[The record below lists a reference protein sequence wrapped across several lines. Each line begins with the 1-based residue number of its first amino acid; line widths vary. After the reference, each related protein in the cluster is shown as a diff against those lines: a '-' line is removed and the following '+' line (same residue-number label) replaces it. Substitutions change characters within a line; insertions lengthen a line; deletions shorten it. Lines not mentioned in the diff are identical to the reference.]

1 MKSIIRAATFSRLA
15 ACLLAIGWSAFVTV
29 SANAG
34 AAAAQA
40 PAANAARQLVG
51 AIKAINGTT
60 LTLTPDAGADMKV
73 EVRPNVRVL
82 KVAPGETN
90 LAKAAAIQFGDLQVG
105 DRVLI
110 QATAGTDAQSFV
122 ALRVIAMKK
131 GDVDSKQEADRLDW
145 QRRGVAGLVSAVDTA
160 GGVVT
165 VSAGGPA
172 GTRNVAVKTTQA
184 TKVRRYAAD
193 SVRFDD
199 AIPSSIGQFK
209 PGDQLRAR
217 GMRSGDGSELAAE
230 EVVAGTFRNI
240 SGVISSVDT
249 SANTITVNDLAT
261 KKPIIVKV
269 STQSQVTKL
278 TPEAAQAVAARN
290 RTAAAAA
297 GGGAG
302 AAPVDGAPARAG
314 PGNVGARGGAGRG
327 AGGGEGGRGAGRG
340 AGGTG
345 GGAGD
350 LQQIVSRMPPA
361 TLANFAKG
369 EAVMVVSTEGTA
381 AGVTA
386 ITLVGGVEPILAAP
400 NGTQQTL
407 APWDLGGGGGDGG
420 GQ

>member
-1 MKSIIRAATFSRLA
+1 MKLRIGRSIATGRS
-15 ACLLAIGWSAFVTV
+15 ACLLTIGLSAFFALFLGVGAE
-29 SANAG
+29 SA
-34 AAAAQA
+34 QT

-60 LTLTPDAGADMKV
+60 LTLQPDTGAEMKV

-110 QATAGTDAQSFV
+110 QATPGADAQSFT

-131 GDVDSKQEADRLDW
+131 GDVDAKQEADRLDW
-145 QRRGVAGLVSAVDTA
+145 QRRGIAGLISAVDAAT
-160 GGVVT
+160 GVVT

-172 GTRNVAVKTTQA
+172 GTRSVTVKTTQA
-184 TKVRRYAAD
+184 TKVRRYAPD

-199 AIPSSIGQFK
+199 AIPSSVGQLK
-209 PGDQLRAR
+209 AGDQLRAR
-217 GMRSGDGSELAAE
+217 GMRSGDGNELAAE
-230 EVVAGTFRNI
+230 EIVAGTFRNI
-240 SGVISSVDT
+240 SGVINAIDAA
-249 SANTITVNDLAT
+249 ANTITVNDLAT
-261 KKPIIVKV
+261 KKPVVVKV

-290 RTAAAAA
+290 RAAAASA
-297 GGGAG
+297 NG
-302 AAPVDGAPARAG
+302 AAAGENPANAG
-314 PGNVGARGGAGRG
+314 ERGGAGRG
-327 AGGGEGGRGAGRG
+327 GEGGGAGRGAGRG
-340 AGGTG
+340 AGGGG

-350 LQQIVSRMPPA
+350 LQQVVSRMPPA

-400 NGTQQTL
+400 NGNQQTL
-407 APWDLGGGGGDGG
+407 APWDLGGGGGEGG